1 MCDALFEKG
10 AMEFLLK
17 LGTNVNFAVCQKAC
31 FAIGSDIIFSDT
43 KSALQQDTY
52 HWALLRNS
60 MELNQEA
67 TI

>member
-43 KSALQQDTY
+43 KSAL
-52 HWALLRNS
+52 
-60 MELNQEA
+60 
-67 TI
+67 